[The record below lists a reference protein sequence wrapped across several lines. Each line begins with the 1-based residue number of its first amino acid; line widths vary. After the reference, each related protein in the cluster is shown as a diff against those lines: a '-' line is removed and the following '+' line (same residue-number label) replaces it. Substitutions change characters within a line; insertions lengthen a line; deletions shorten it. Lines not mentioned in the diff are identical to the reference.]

1 MEKLLGGAKLY
12 QLPLGSRVQMMSY
25 ALEFE
30 DKLFII
36 DGGTRAEADFTEK
49 FLQKYKKVDG
59 WFLTHAHADHIECVT
74 EIIARGKIKIDR
86 IYFNFENLEEVYEEE
101 YRREKS
107 LAAKVASENLFKE
120 LKSENGKNIEIITPK
135 KGDLFNFGQI
145 KFMALTEPQL
155 NISRCKTGD
164 PVNNLGV
171 VYKIFTPR
179 ESILILGDL
188 AEDGGKILMKD
199 FEREIS
205 GCAVVQ
211 MAHHGQRGVNEEF
224 YRKLSPKVCLWPA
237 PDWLWD
243 NLGDNGFDTGPHL
256 TVRTREW
263 MQNMGITRHIV
274 EKDGFQILE

>member
-1 MEKLLGGAKLY
+1 
-12 QLPLGSRVQMMSY
+12 
-25 ALEFE
+25 
-30 DKLFII
+30 
-36 DGGTRAEADFTEK
+36 
-49 FLQKYKKVDG
+49 
-59 WFLTHAHADHIECVT
+59 
-74 EIIARGKIKIDR
+74 
-86 IYFNFENLEEVYEEE
+86 
-101 YRREKS
+101 
-107 LAAKVASENLFKE
+107 
-120 LKSENGKNIEIITPK
+120 
-135 KGDLFNFGQI
+135 
-145 KFMALTEPQL
+145 MALTEPQL

-205 GCAVVQ
+205 SCAVVQ

-243 NLGDNGFDTGPHL
+243 NLGENGFDTGPHL

-263 MQNMGITRHIV
+263 MQNMGITRNIV